1 MLCHIGIKFFCEYII
16 YLEVYLMHV
25 FEEEEQE
32 AAVVH
37 LLAELGQGDVAL
49 LLAVRAE
56 QEGGDGDQVLTDILL
71 GLLLVSRQSSLE
83 YWRRYQNV
91 SVSVENE

>member
-1 MLCHIGIKFFCEYII
+1 MQSII
-16 YLEVYLMHV
+16 VYLEVYFMHV

-56 QEGGDGDQVLTDILL
+56 QEGGDGDQVLADILL
-71 GLLLVSRQSSLE
+71 GLLLVTEFQVWNIGGSVIRMSQWKMSRIM
-83 YWRRYQNV
+83 
-91 SVSVENE
+91 

>member
-1 MLCHIGIKFFCEYII
+1 
-16 YLEVYLMHV
+16 MHV

-56 QEGGDGDQVLTDILL
+56 QEGGDGDQVLADILL
-71 GLLLVSRQSSLE
+71 GLLLITECQVWNIGGSVIRMSQWKMSRIM
-83 YWRRYQNV
+83 
-91 SVSVENE
+91 